1 MPVAAVMKQVYSC
14 SDMLT
19 PHQRLYTAVSGG
31 VPDRVPVV
39 PKIFIDSAARLAGT
53 PLPQII
59 EDPLAALRVILQ
71 AGLDTGVD
79 AVRQF
84 HCPARRTEA
93 EGEHV
98 YEIDGSGRRI
108 GEIDMSGGLTTR
120 LFDRSQLHLEDPCR
134 MAYLQWWTSEK
145 PYVET
150 LADVRRIV
158 VPGRRLFEEL
168 GCGERQRRILEEA
181 GDRIAIIG
189 DCITAT
195 VCFSIQLRGYQNT
208 LLDMVEQPRLV
219 HALMEKGVEF
229 ATERG
234 KFNID
239 LGLKVLRLNDS
250 AGNCSVISP
259 AHWREFVFP
268 HMKAVCDELH
278 RYDPEV
284 KIYSHICGNVLPI
297 VDDLIATGID
307 CIGPLDPLGH
317 FTARQARQKAGGRVA
332 LMGGVNTLSFLAEDP
347 DEIAAE
353 GRACIEGAGE
363 RGGFVLG
370 SGCMIPPGSR
380 RENILAL
387 VETARQHGVYRDGRL
402 VPGAFI

>member
-1 MPVAAVMKQVYSC
+1 MSSAQ
-14 SDMLT
+14 
-19 PHQRLYTAVSGG
+19 QRLYTAVSGG

-39 PKIFIDSAARLAGT
+39 PKIFVDSAARLTGT
-53 PLPQII
+53 SLLRVI
-59 EDPLAALRVILQ
+59 EDPLTALRVILD
-71 AGLDTGVD
+71 AGLATGMD

-84 HCPARRTEA
+84 HCPARRIETEDERVFEVDA
-93 EGEHV
+93 
-98 YEIDGSGRRI
+98 SGRRI

-120 LFDRSQLHLEDPCR
+120 LFDAAELHLEDACR
-134 MAYLQWWTSEK
+134 MAYLQWWTADE
-145 PYVET
+145 PYVRTPE
-150 LADVRRIV
+150 DVKRIAVPRRK
-158 VPGRRLFEEL
+158 LFEEL
-168 GCGERQRRILEEA
+168 GCGDRQREILRA
-181 GDRIAIIG
+181 SGDRIAVIG

-195 VCFSIQLRGYQNT
+195 LCFCVQLRGYQT
-208 LLDMVEQPRLV
+208 SLLDLVEQPRLV

-284 KIYSHICGNVLPI
+284 RIYSHICGNVMPI
-297 VDDLIATGID
+297 IDDLIATGLD
-307 CIGPLDPLGH
+307 CIGPLDPLGR
-317 FTARQARQKAGGRVA
+317 FTARQARAKAGNRIA
-332 LMGGVNTLSFLAEDP
+332 LMGGVNTLTFLAEDP
-347 DEIAAE
+347 AAIE
-353 GRACIEGAGE
+353 AEARACIEGAGE
-363 RGGFVLG
+363 HGGFVLG

-380 RENILAL
+380 KENLLAL
-387 VETARQHGVYRDGRL
+387 AETARRYGVYRDGGL
-402 VPGAFI
+402 AHLAAAST